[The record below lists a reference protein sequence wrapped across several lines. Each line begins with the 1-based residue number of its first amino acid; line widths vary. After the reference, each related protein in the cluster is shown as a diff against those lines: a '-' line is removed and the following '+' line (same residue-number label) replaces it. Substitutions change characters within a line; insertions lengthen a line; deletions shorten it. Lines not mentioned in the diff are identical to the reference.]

1 MCFLTDL
8 FARRSVARQDFP
20 SYAFSNT
27 TSPELW
33 LGTLGIAPMRCVV
46 TIHAFESDT

>member
-1 MCFLTDL
+1 MCFFNPFVCPGCFDGRLHDKT
-8 FARRSVARQDFP
+8 FP

-33 LGTLGIAPMRCVV
+33 FGTQGIAPSARRGYYTSV
-46 TIHAFESDT
+46 